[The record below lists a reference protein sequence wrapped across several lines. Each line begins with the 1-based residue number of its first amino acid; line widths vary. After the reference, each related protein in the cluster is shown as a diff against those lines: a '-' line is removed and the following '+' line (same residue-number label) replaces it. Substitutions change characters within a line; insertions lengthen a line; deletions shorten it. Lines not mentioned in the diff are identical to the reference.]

1 MIFDAL
7 SVLLLLLGLF
17 FFVSGLLGLWRF
29 PDTFAR
35 LHALTKADNLGLGL
49 VMTGLLFQVP
59 DVLWAIK
66 FVLVWL
72 LALVAS
78 AVNAY
83 LIAVFLHRQQEG
95 RDESP

>member
-1 MIFDAL
+1 MIIDAL

-49 VMTGLLFQVP
+49 IMIGLLFQVP

-78 AVNAY
+78 TVNAH
-83 LIAVFLHRQQEG
+83 LIAVFLHRQQEEH
-95 RDESP
+95 DESA

>member
-1 MIFDAL
+1 MILDAL
-7 SVLLLLLGLF
+7 SVLLLSLGLF

-29 PDTFAR
+29 PNTFAR

-78 AVNAY
+78 AVNAH

-95 RDESP
+95 RDESA